1 MINKGCIYLQP
12 FLLVKYSI
20 VFMNAELIL
29 IIIIS
34 IVVISYLSEQL
45 LDYINLK
52 SQKTIV
58 PEEMKDFYDEEKY
71 RKSLE
76 YQQTQSKF
84 SFLSSGISFLIM
96 LIMLLF
102 GGFGLLDSFLK
113 PFFDDQIILALAF
126 FAVLM
131 IASDLL
137 SLPFQLYSI
146 FVIEEKFGFNK
157 MTIKTFLTDKL
168 KSYLI
173 SILIGGGLL
182 YLLLYLV
189 IYLGNSFWVIFLI
202 AITAFML
209 FMNIFY
215 TSIFVPLFNKLTPL
229 PDGELK
235 SAIEEFSKKINFPV
249 TNIFVIDGSKRSS
262 KSNAFFSGLGKRKKI
277 VLYDTLINNHSIEE
291 LVAILAHEAGHYKK
305 RHIVWG
311 MLISIAQ
318 MAVILFILSLFIFNE
333 QLSLAMGA
341 DGLSLHINLIAFA
354 ILYSPISAI
363 TGLLQNMYSRKN
375 EFEADAYAKA
385 TYKPEALA
393 IALKKLSVDNLSN
406 LYPHPLYVFMHY
418 SHPPLLER
426 LRALEKY

>member
-1 MINKGCIYLQP
+1 
-12 FLLVKYSI
+12 
-20 VFMNAELIL
+20 MNAELIL

-71 RKSLE
+71 RTSLE

-157 MTIKTFLTDKL
+157 MTIKTFFTDKL

-189 IYLGNSFWVIFLI
+189 IYLGDSFWVIFLI

-341 DGLSLHINLIAFA
+341 EGLSLHINLIAFA

-385 TYKPEALA
+385 TYKPDALA
-393 IALKKLSVDNLSN
+393 LALKKLSVDNLSN

>member
-1 MINKGCIYLQP
+1 
-12 FLLVKYSI
+12 
-20 VFMNAELIL
+20 MNAELIL

-71 RKSLE
+71 RTSLE

-157 MTIKTFLTDKL
+157 MTIKTFFTDKL

-189 IYLGNSFWVIFLI
+189 IYLGDSFWVIFLI

-333 QLSLAMGA
+333 QLSMAMGA
-341 DGLSLHINLIAFA
+341 EGLSLHINLIAFA

-385 TYKPEALA
+385 TYKPDALA
-393 IALKKLSVDNLSN
+393 LALKKLSVDNLSN

>member
-333 QLSLAMGA
+333 QLSLAMGVE
-341 DGLSLHINLIAFA
+341 GLSLHINLIAFA

-375 EFEADAYAKA
+375 EFEADAFAKA
-385 TYKPEALA
+385 TYKPDALA
-393 IALKKLSVDNLSN
+393 LALKKLSVDNLSN